1 MRKDDYSSYYSK
13 LSWPAEWKD
22 DHSDSAER
30 FVPVELSPYL
40 NNISFADKV
49 TSANGNLNIWRNS
62 YPIEQAAKIPKDIN
76 VGGVRFVFPQID
88 GRSPDNIRCSGQRIE
103 LEINLYDWIYILCAG
118 ERRVED
124 EAILYFSDNSVDFVP
139 FCVSD
144 FWPGAKPRN
153 GELEAIRFN
162 SLNFPRHCEKYIE
175 PAIWRQRIPVARETP
190 ILALG
195 LPNNIAAHI
204 FSITCLRSE
213 EY

>member
-49 TSANGNLNIWRNS
+49 TSANGNLNIWR
-62 YPIEQAAKIPKDIN
+62 
-76 VGGVRFVFPQID
+76 
-88 GRSPDNIRCSGQRIE
+88 
-103 LEINLYDWIYILCAG
+103 
-118 ERRVED
+118 
-124 EAILYFSDNSVDFVP
+124 
-139 FCVSD
+139 
-144 FWPGAKPRN
+144 PRN